1 MRKTKQRKNQFW
13 LFAGIIS
20 WWRRRS
26 FFYMIPD
33 ETMDEESL
41 QDEGGEGF
49 PLLNR
54 DRTAPIVTPQ
64 STRSL
69 SGLAVASYQPYP
81 FERNCTKDSFQGSLE
96 SMDSLVESY
105 WDPEDETS
113 QATAMISNAFQSK
126 DFFVEHVGFLSV
138 QAQPREVELI
148 YNT

>member
-1 MRKTKQRKNQFW
+1 
-13 LFAGIIS
+13 
-20 WWRRRS
+20 
-26 FFYMIPD
+26 MIPD

-41 QDEGGEGF
+41 QDEGGEGFPLLNSDRTAPSVTPQRGEGF